1 MRRLHQIVII
11 ISIIIGLDTVC
22 RIMLIKDV
30 LLMSVRLDIKI
41 FSQSL

>member
-1 MRRLHQIVII
+1 MLLHQIVII

-22 RIMLIKDV
+22 RIRLIKYV